1 MRSLPTQRAAAAAVL
16 LALPLSLAACSS
28 SSSKPDKV
36 DSSTPAASSSSK
48 VPGSGDSSATG
59 GTSAGEEGKPSK
71 AQVAAGMTDYFVGKG
86 VPRSLVNDV
95 AGCVADKGYTQFSDS
110 TLRAL
115 KNGKVGKLNP
125 LDAGKLTKVTT
136 NCLAG
141 GKGGSLPSSVG

>member
-1 MRSLPTQRAAAAAVL
+1 MRSLPAHRAAAAAVL

-28 SSSKPDKV
+28 SSKPDATKAP
-36 DSSTPAASSSSK
+36 TSK
-48 VPGSGDSSATG
+48 SAPSSAAPTTDS
-59 GTSAGEEGKPSK
+59 GTSSEEGGKPSK
-71 AQVAAGMTDYFVGKG
+71 AQVASGMSDYFVGKG
-86 VPRSLVNDV
+86 VPRSLVDDV
-95 AGCVADKGYTQFSDS
+95 STCVANKGYSQFSDA

-141 GKGGSLPSSVG
+141 GKGASLPSGIS